1 MDLGNDNTEELNC
14 LLCQQH
20 ISGGILHAVDE
31 FNIVV
36 YHKSCYKLMNK
47 RNKLKTDLKNVE
59 MKIFKK
65 FIGN

>member
-1 MDLGNDNTEELNC
+1 MDLGITEESKC
-14 LLCQQH
+14 LLCAKH
-20 ISGGILHAVDE
+20 IVGGKLHAVDE

-36 YHKSCYKLMNK
+36 YHKPCYKLMNK
-47 RNKLKTDLKNVE
+47 RNKLKTELKDVE